1 MILASY
7 QFKAG
12 EIPVKIEIK
21 TIKGEYVPLYEVTVT
36 GVEKTTELIL
46 EKIKSELVKEVS
58 IDIKELRDIKRSS
71 ELRKKFEDK
80 ISFLVK
86 KYFPD
91 LSEKS
96 TKYLASYLVQKSI
109 GLGELDLLIADDNL
123 EEVAINSSGEA
134 VWVYHKKFG
143 WLKTNIRIQPEDKIY
158 YYASSIG
165 RRVGRQITLLEP
177 LMDATLET
185 GDRVNATLEPIS
197 SLGNTIT
204 IRKFARKPWTITDFI
219 EGNTISVDASALLW
233 LAVQY
238 ELSTLI
244 SGGTASGKTSMLN
257 VISNFFPPNQ
267 RIISIED
274 TREITLPK
282 FLHWLPM
289 TTRLPNPEGK
299 GGISMLDLIVNS
311 LRMRP
316 DRIIVGEIRRQRE
329 AEVMFEAMHTGH
341 SVYATVHANNTQ
353 ETIVRLTNPPINVP
367 KTMLPAIS
375 LIVVQYRNRRLG
387 YRRTFQVAEIVPDG
401 DARVLM
407 QWNAK
412 KDRLFTVAR
421 STNLMKTLETY
432 TGYTRNEIKRDLL
445 EKQKVLK
452 WLVKHKVNDVH
463 HVGYV
468 MAEYYTDKKKIMEY
482 VNKNRPMK
490 FALAGEK
497 AAETTKK
504 KKPAKKIAKE
514 TRKISKKMKE
524 IAKRAK
530 KKHVSICFM
539 SCKFFYLGGRA

>member
-7 QFKAG
+7 QFNAG
-12 EIPVKIEIK
+12 DIPVKIEIK
-21 TIKGEYVPLYEVTVT
+21 TVEGEYVPIYKVSVT

-58 IDIKELRDIKRSS
+58 LDIKDLRNIKRSD
-71 ELRKKFEDK
+71 EIRKKFEEK

-91 LSEKS
+91 ASEK
-96 TKYLASYLVQKSI
+96 TTRYLAAYLIQKSI
-109 GLGELDLLIADDNL
+109 GLGSLDLLIADDNL
-123 EEVAINSSGEA
+123 EEIAINNSEEA
-134 VWVYHKKFG
+134 VWVYHKKYG
-143 WLKTNIRIQPEDKIY
+143 WLKTNIKMENEDKIY

-165 RRVGRQITLLEP
+165 RRIGRQITLLEP

-197 SLGNTIT
+197 TFGNTIT
-204 IRKFARKPWTITDFI
+204 IRKFSRRPWTITDFI
-219 EGNTISVDASALLW
+219 ASNTISIEASALLW

-282 FLHWLPM
+282 FLHWVPM

-299 GGISMLDLIVNS
+299 GGVSMLDLIVNS

-341 SVYATVHANNTQ
+341 SVYATVHANNTK
-353 ETIVRLTNPPINVP
+353 ETIVRLTNPPINIP

-375 LIVVQYRNRRLG
+375 LIVVQYRNRRVG
-387 YRRTFQVAEIVPDG
+387 YRRTFQVAEILPDG

-412 KDRLFTVAR
+412 KDRLEKVAR
-421 STNLMKTLETY
+421 SVNLMNTLETY
-432 TGYTRNEIKRDLL
+432 TGYTRNEIQKDLI
-445 EKQKVLK
+445 EKGKVLK
-452 WLVKHKVNDVH
+452 WLVKHKVNNIHD
-463 HVGYV
+463 VGYV
-468 MAEYYTDKKKIMEY
+468 MAEYYTNKKKLMDY
-482 VNKNRPMK
+482 VNKNKPIK
-490 FALAGEK
+490 FK
-497 AAETTKK
+497 APEQRVPEEGKK
-504 KKPAKKIAKE
+504 KRVKKRETAVKKVMRRFKKVMPKKRRASPARRKK
-514 TRKISKKMKE
+514 SK
-524 IAKRAK
+524 
-530 KKHVSICFM
+530 
-539 SCKFFYLGGRA
+539 